1 LIFWTVYPVL
11 AVQKVVPERLQY
23 LLIFAG
29 MVYKISAWLLTVVF
43 LFNTIGLLM
52 LFISER
58 AILLSQAELRIHEA
72 SAENEI
78 LIVVDANQES
88 GLVWVRDGKEFRY
101 NDLMYDVIR
110 TEKKGDKTFY
120 YCLDDRK
127 DSDLFAM
134 IDHAMGKQSDHGRS
148 ARHSHSQV
156 VKLIL
161 STRFISPVQLLLP
174 FRSSTP
180 TKHASFTSLYSF
192 IYCREETPPPQVAV
206 A

>member
-1 LIFWTVYPVL
+1 
-11 AVQKVVPERLQY
+11 
-23 LLIFAG
+23 
-29 MVYKISAWLLTVVF
+29 MVHKISAWLLTAVF
-43 LFNTIGLLM
+43 LFNTIGLLT

-58 AILLSQAELRIHEA
+58 AILLSRAELMIHQVT
-72 SAENEI
+72 AENEV
-78 LIVVDANQES
+78 LIVVDASEKS
-88 GLVWVRDGKEFRY
+88 ALVWIRDGKEFRY

-110 TEKKGDKTFY
+110 IEKKGDKTFY

-134 IDHAMGKQSDHGRS
+134 IDHAMNKQSDHGRS
-148 ARHSHSQV
+148 SRHGHSQV

-180 TKHASFTSLYSF
+180 TEHPSLTSLYSF
-192 IYCREETPPPQVAV
+192 IFCREETPPPQAAV